1 MQGTIFLH
9 RSPQFLSPPLFA
21 PTPLAQCPITHHPH
35 CTSAFT
41 TPHHTAQH
49 HTHTA
54 QRCTTSAYPFGFG
67 QCCRYAPHHRA
78 LSKHLKPPSTPLTT
92 PSPQLT
98 TTLHTVAQR
107 SQK

>member
-9 RSPQFLSPPLFA
+9 LSPQFQSPPFS
-21 PTPLAQCPITHHPH
+21 PLPPCSMPDYHHPH
-35 CTSAFT
+35 YTSPFT

-78 LSKHLKPPSTPLTT
+78 LSKHLKPPSTRQTAPT
-92 PSPQLT
+92 SHFT
-98 TTLHTVAQR
+98 TTHHNTAH
-107 SQK
+107 

>member
-1 MQGTIFLH
+1 MFVCKVLFFCTFHLSSFL
-9 RSPQFLSPPLFA
+9 PPFR
-21 PTPLAQCPITHHPH
+21 PSPLAQCPINHHPH
-35 CTSAFT
+35 CTSTFT

-54 QRCTTSAYPFGFG
+54 QRCTTSAHPFGFG
-67 QCCRYAPHHRA
+67 QCCRYAPHLPHD
-78 LSKHLKPPSTPLTT
+78 KQHLQAT
-92 PSPQLT
+92 SPQLT